1 MDDFIEKSIAA
12 MGEMQI
18 VKRGLLASLLT
29 GELRVRTDT
38 EAA

>member
-1 MDDFIEKSIAA
+1 MI
-12 MGEMQI
+12 
-18 VKRGLLASLLT
+18 GLTRLKQALMAVLLT